1 MKIDPRA
8 VISPKSEI
16 DKGVQIGPYSIIG
29 DDVFI
34 GEDTVIGSNVVIE
47 GPARIGQRNRIS
59 QFVSIGTPPQD
70 LTYNGEKTTIIIGD
84 DNVIREFV
92 TINRASTKEEW
103 KTIIGSRN
111 YLMAYSLVAHDCHLG
126 DDIIMANVA
135 TLGGHVRVDD
145 HAIISAFVAVHQ
157 FVRIGDFDVQADGG
171 THVRNTKEV
180 GKIVFVDF
188 VNKGKNN
195 RRIYFKLE

>member
-111 YLMAYSLVAHDCHLG
+111 YLMAY
-126 DDIIMANVA
+126 
-135 TLGGHVRVDD
+135 
-145 HAIISAFVAVHQ
+145 
-157 FVRIGDFDVQADGG
+157 
-171 THVRNTKEV
+171 
-180 GKIVFVDF
+180 
-188 VNKGKNN
+188 
-195 RRIYFKLE
+195 